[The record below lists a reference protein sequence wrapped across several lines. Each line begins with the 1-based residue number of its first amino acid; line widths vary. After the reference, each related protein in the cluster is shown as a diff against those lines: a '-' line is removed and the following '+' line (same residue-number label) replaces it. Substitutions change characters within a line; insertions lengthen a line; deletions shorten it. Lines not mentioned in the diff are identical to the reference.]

1 MLEKFK
7 VEFLPEAVWF
17 MDSLDPKSQGKIY
30 ANIRKAQLIN
40 DPVLFKK
47 LTPTIWEF
55 RTLYNRTYYRLFA
68 FWDKIDGKQ
77 TLVLA
82 THGLKKKTGKTPSTD
97 LDKAERIRKK
107 YFDQKK

>member
-1 MLEKFK
+1 MVEKFK
-7 VEFLPEAVWF
+7 VEFLPEAVDF
-17 MDSLDPKSQGKIY
+17 LERLDQKSREKIY
-30 ANIRKAQLIN
+30 ANIRKSQVIT

-68 FWDKIDGKQ
+68 FWDKIDGKE

-82 THGLKKKTGKTPSTD
+82 THGLKKKTGKTPSSD
-97 LDKAERIRKK
+97 LDKVERIRKK
-107 YFDQKK
+107 YFEQKN